1 MVDERNERSGTSF
14 VGSFLVLAIGN
25 PLDMSSP
32 YMKYDREIQSGE
44 RQRDTKRRISN
55 GTSGTCETHKNFKG
69 AVGGRKA
76 GDAPLCQ
83 S

>member
-44 RQRDTKRRISN
+44 RQRDTKRQRGLRHEASRVN
-55 GTSGTCETHKNFKG
+55 DW
-69 AVGGRKA
+69 GRRYVR
-76 GDAPLCQ
+76 
-83 S
+83 SY